1 MKKIIVCGAG
11 IGGMV
16 SAILLS
22 AKGHEVRNYEKN
34 DEPGGK
40 MGEIRR
46 DGYRFDTGP
55 SLITMPFVFR
65 EFFDEIK
72 REMTDYFELTEIDS
86 SCRYFWSDGTVFN
99 SYTDKAKS
107 EEELKNVFGD
117 DTSDSYFRYLEYA
130 KIFYNLSL
138 EDFIGSDINIRNYLS
153 KEGIKNLFRLIS
165 GRSVNDLSNKFFKEK
180 KLKQMMDR
188 FATFSGSTPFLAPQ
202 FFSVIPYIENEYG
215 AWYVKGGI
223 YKIAEGLRRLCGE
236 FNVEIH
242 YGCELKD
249 ISQNNKKITSLK
261 FRSKDGKTLETDK
274 FDTVVSNFTNSLRI
288 MDKDYF
294 KNDDWA
300 NSAFIIKAGM
310 KKKFSEL
317 SHHNIFFA
325 DDYEKEYIDIF
336 EKKIPSDDMTIYI
349 SISSKTDL
357 NDAPAGCENWFI
369 MVNAPYLN
377 PGTDWTE
384 KYSRDY
390 CNRIIDRLNRFDI
403 VFGGNIHDHIE
414 FCDIFTP
421 GDFKNKYNCENGSIY
436 GLSSNT
442 LYTILKRPKNKS
454 DKFDNLYFTG
464 GNTHPGGGVPLCF
477 QSGRIISTLI

>member
-22 AKGHEVRNYEKN
+22 AKGHEVSIYEKN

-72 REMTDYFELTEIDS
+72 REMTDYFELTEIES

-99 SYTDKAKS
+99 SFTDKAKS
-107 EEELKNVFGD
+107 EQELKKVFGD

-138 EDFIGSDINIRNYLS
+138 EDFIGADINIRNYLS

-261 FRSKDGKTLETDK
+261 FRSNDGKTLETDK
-274 FDTVVSNFTNSLRI
+274 FDTVVSNFTNRLSI
-288 MDKDYF
+288 MDKDYY
-294 KNDDWA
+294 KNDDCA
-300 NSAFIIKAGM
+300 N
-310 KKKFSEL
+310 
-317 SHHNIFFA
+317 
-325 DDYEKEYIDIF
+325 
-336 EKKIPSDDMTIYI
+336 
-349 SISSKTDL
+349 
-357 NDAPAGCENWFI
+357 
-369 MVNAPYLN
+369 
-377 PGTDWTE
+377 
-384 KYSRDY
+384 
-390 CNRIIDRLNRFDI
+390 
-403 VFGGNIHDHIE
+403 
-414 FCDIFTP
+414 
-421 GDFKNKYNCENGSIY
+421 
-436 GLSSNT
+436 
-442 LYTILKRPKNKS
+442 
-454 DKFDNLYFTG
+454 
-464 GNTHPGGGVPLCF
+464 
-477 QSGRIISTLI
+477 